1 MMDANLMRLMSLEHL
16 LAAAA
21 AEQDNLT
28 RTPLETELIRRIEEL
43 QDEQELCRYTT
54 EDGTDLS
61 EDDLNTLWDAC
72 IGDIDTTVALL
83 EVVGKHRISA
93 KDDLDARLEIAKFA
107 TDLGNQLTDETITEL
122 SVFFNQLAE
131 RK

>member
-1 MMDANLMRLMSLEHL
+1 M
-16 LAAAA
+16 
-21 AEQDNLT
+21 
-28 RTPLETELIRRIEEL
+28 
-43 QDEQELCRYTT
+43 QDENRQCFVT
-54 EDGTDLS
+54 ENGTDLS

-72 IGDIDTTVALL
+72 IDDIDTTVALL

>member
-1 MMDANLMRLMSLEHL
+1 MMDANLMRLMSLDHL

-21 AEQDNLT
+21 AEQDSLT

-43 QDEQELCRYTT
+43 QDENRQCFVTK
-54 EDGTDLS
+54 DGTDLS

>member
-16 LAAAA
+16 LAVAE
-21 AEQDNLT
+21 AEQDSLT
-28 RTPLETELIRRIEEL
+28 RTPLETELIRRINEL
-43 QDEQELCRYTT
+43 QDETPAFEA
-54 EDGTDLS
+54 EDGTEFGVDELNKLWKACI
-61 EDDLNTLWDAC
+61 DDLDN
-72 IGDIDTTVALL
+72 TVALL
-83 EVVGKHRISA
+83 EVLGKHRISA
-93 KDDLDARLEIAKFA
+93 KDDLDARLELAKFA